1 MKAKKIY
8 EEFSII
14 MGAIIIGIPLG
25 LFVGIVCWIKFPFA
39 VYREARAKLAIKRI
53 QEAKEFLEKHGQTQK
68 TQDIWEKHIQRMEE
82 KKYHD
87 NWKRYNN
94 AGRDH

>member
-1 MKAKKIY
+1 MDLYIKVVKDPKAKALLDKAHMISQ
-8 EEFSII
+8 EPILEIHS
-14 MGAIIIGIPLG
+14 
-25 LFVGIVCWIKFPFA
+25 W
-39 VYREARAKLAIKRI
+39 I

-87 NWKRYNN
+87 N
-94 AGRDH
+94 